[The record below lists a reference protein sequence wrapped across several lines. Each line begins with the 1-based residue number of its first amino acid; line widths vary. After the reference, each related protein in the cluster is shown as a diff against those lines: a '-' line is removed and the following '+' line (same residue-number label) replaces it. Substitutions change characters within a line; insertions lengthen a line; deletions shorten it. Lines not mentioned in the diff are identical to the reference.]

1 MCTADLLPDPPPS
14 LDGKRA
20 RELAAQTEEVLAR
33 QRRELEAAIAEAFE
47 QVPAP
52 LRGVVRRALGM

>member
-1 MCTADLLPDPPPS
+1 MRAADLLPDPPPS

-20 RELAAQTEEVLAR
+20 GELAAQTEAMLAR
-33 QRRELEAAIAEAFE
+33 QRRELETAIAEAFE

-52 LRGVVRRALGM
+52 LRGVVRRALGV